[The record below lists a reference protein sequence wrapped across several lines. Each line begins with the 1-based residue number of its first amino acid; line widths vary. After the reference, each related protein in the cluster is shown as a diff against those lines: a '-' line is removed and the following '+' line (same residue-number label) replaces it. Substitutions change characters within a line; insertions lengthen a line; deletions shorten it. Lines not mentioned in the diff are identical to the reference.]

1 MFCPGCGIQITE
13 DIKFCKNCG
22 ANLRGVREAMA
33 ARGEQFDWSKTWV
46 AEMFMTEE
54 EKERRRGVTP
64 EQKRNNELRAGVIT
78 TAAGVGAMIF
88 LYFFLGTVARV
99 EGGRDAEIISRVWLA
114 GVVPFLIGLALL
126 FNGLFLRKREIQLH
140 ERESRS
146 LSEQTSPS
154 NQIPAKTTSQLLM
167 DAETNAA
174 SRADF
179 SVTEDTTAHLPEKV
193 LASRRE
199 RE

>member
-1 MFCPGCGIQITE
+1 
-13 DIKFCKNCG
+13 
-22 ANLRGVREAMA
+22 
-33 ARGEQFDWSKTWV
+33 
-46 AEMFMTEE
+46 
-54 EKERRRGVTP
+54 
-64 EQKRNNELRAGVIT
+64 
-78 TAAGVGAMIF
+78 
-88 LYFFLGTVARV
+88 VARV